1 MRVWE
6 RERDTHRWRKGQR
19 QRERRRVRE
28 GDRKREKKRER
39 QREAQ
44 LADRSNSI
52 RVDLYQTNR
61 VDGYIQRVSDFELVM
76 KIQTKRHRDILKNQ
90 NIL

>member
-19 QRERRRVRE
+19 QRERRRDRE
-28 GDRKREKKRER
+28 GDRKGRKREKDREV
-39 QREAQ
+39 Q

-52 RVDLYQTNR
+52 QVDLYQNTR
-61 VDGYIQRVSDFELVM
+61 VNGYIQRDSDRE
-76 KIQTKRHRDILKNQ
+76 
-90 NIL
+90 

>member
-1 MRVWE
+1 MKVWE
-6 RERDTHRWRKGQR
+6 RGRDTHRWRKRQR

-39 QREAQ
+39 QREVQ

-52 RVDLYQTNR
+52 QVDLYQNTR
-61 VDGYIQRVSDFELVM
+61 VNGYIQRDSDSE
-76 KIQTKRHRDILKNQ
+76 
-90 NIL
+90 